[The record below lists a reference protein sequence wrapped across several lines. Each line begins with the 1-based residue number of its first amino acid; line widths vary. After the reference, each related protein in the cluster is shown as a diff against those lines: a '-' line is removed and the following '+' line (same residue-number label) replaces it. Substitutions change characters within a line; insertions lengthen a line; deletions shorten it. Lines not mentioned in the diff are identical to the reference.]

1 MQPEREKLLKTVG
14 LCLEEGLC
22 LQGSPLYVTLRKL
35 EDCLNRTRIQDPLAV
50 LGGDQ
55 CLKKTFQTATAEQ
68 DQCILQSAA
77 QELNGIISTE
87 ISSVAGCL
95 DGAISMVSSMVPTI
109 PVLKEVMGLALW
121 IAQAQLRYALYCMNA
136 PAAI

>member
-1 MQPEREKLLKTVG
+1 M
-14 LCLEEGLC
+14 
-22 LQGSPLYVTLRKL
+22 YVTLHQL
-35 EDCLNRTRIQDPLAV
+35 EDCLNRIAIQDSLAV

-55 CLKKTFQTATAEQ
+55 CLKKTFQTASAEQ
-68 DQCILQSAA
+68 DQCILQSVA

-87 ISSVAGCL
+87 ISSVASCL
-95 DGAISMVSSMVPTI
+95 DEAISMVSSMVPTI

-121 IAQAQLRYALYCMNA
+121 IARAQLRYALYCMNA